1 MNDINWMQWGLLMF
15 ISPILIFV
23 LALVI
28 MWVWN
33 IVMPVMGL
41 PEITYWQA
49 FGLKVLTD
57 LMFRSGISFNDV
69 GKKS

>member
-15 ISPILIFV
+15 ISLILIFV

-57 LMFRSGISFNDV
+57 LMFRNGISFNDV

>member
-1 MNDINWMQWGLLMF
+1 MNGINWMQWGLLMF
-15 ISPILIFV
+15 ISLILIFV

-57 LMFRSGISFNDV
+57 LMFRIGISFNDA